1 MTQNGHGQQLVEMVA
16 EEIKGRRQTH
26 SCWLVEVIGAIHDV
40 GAKALGEAINCHLQ
54 LALPSKG
61 TEKVELHHVVNVHQ
75 VVRDQT
81 DQAKRTMMR
90 NVVKEIDTDGIE
102 SLRDIGRFT

>member
-1 MTQNGHGQQLVEMVA
+1 MTQSGHGQQLVEMVA
-16 EEIKGRRQTH
+16 EEIKGRRQTR

-61 TEKVELHHVVNVHQ
+61 TEKVELHHIVNVHQ

-81 DQAKRTMMR
+81 DQAERTMMM
-90 NVVKEIDTDGIE
+90 NVLTPPVTYFAINCKQRPG
-102 SLRDIGRFT
+102 